1 MADEKID
8 SQHEA
13 ALEKNEKKSGNSD
26 SKSLKYAYEMIL
38 NYGYQEH
45 KTICIN
51 RQRIQFDYIK
61 LYATLASII
70 IGAIISAASFFDL
83 KEHIIQPKDIM
94 QSMYFMVLI
103 VSIGICLY
111 VFLISISLLRGKSK
125 TPFPFGGISKTYEWI
140 HDNYGYYSDKDL
152 FEIDILKSFVVSVT
166 QSLEESIIDIERI
179 GKKLSMLSLLL
190 RIGILLAFLGIA
202 FAYYDFVGI
211 TFEKIKTI
219 VTF

>member
-13 ALEKNEKKSGNSD
+13 ALEKNEKNSGNSD

-45 KTICIN
+45 KTICID

-94 QSMYFMVLI
+94 QSLYFMVLI

-140 HDNYGYYSDKDL
+140 HDIAVRLRVKKKVQNLNAMWYKE
-152 FEIDILKSFVVSVT
+152 FAKNFAT
-166 QSLEESIIDIERI
+166 QGDFGHESP
-179 GKKLSMLSLLL
+179 
-190 RIGILLAFLGIA
+190 
-202 FAYYDFVGI
+202 
-211 TFEKIKTI
+211 
-219 VTF
+219 